1 MACCIRSRWSSHH
14 RVCKCAC
21 DAGRLWVILLG
32 GRTSASAECRHWSGR
47 AVRWSSGAILLRANP
62 KMQKMD
68 ALPLPPAPLH
78 YTVPM
83 IMSRSQH
90 PVQNDGP
97 IGHGGSR
104 RYANDG
110 GPKTGP
116 SWRTKSLNAN
126 EFLAMVATRQV
137 PSLGRSSAATIDIG
151 QVVVPM
157 FGWFKSEQREQRKKV
172 RQDRKHLEERAR
184 RFLKSYLD
192 ADQTRKPQ
200 FYRAVEDISKKCQ
213 PAELSLSQP
222 DVDDRRFAEATSQAA
237 LQMVLDRVGRFS
249 ANDKV
254 DDFVTDA
261 CATVAMAYHHAAG
274 VYVADEKMKKLGTAA
289 VHLLT
294 MATLF
299 IRAQRNSGTSGR
311 FF

>member
-1 MACCIRSRWSSHH
+1 MAAQIWTFVADKIIERERVSRDGSH
-14 RVCKCAC
+14 AQLLSPE
-21 DAGRLWVILLG
+21 RL
-32 GRTSASAECRHWSGR
+32 A
-47 AVRWSSGAILLRANP
+47 
-62 KMQKMD
+62 
-68 ALPLPPAPLH
+68 
-78 YTVPM
+78 
-83 IMSRSQH
+83 
-90 PVQNDGP
+90 
-97 IGHGGSR
+97 
-104 RYANDG
+104 
-110 GPKTGP
+110 
-116 SWRTKSLNAN
+116 
-126 EFLAMVATRQV
+126 
-137 PSLGRSSAATIDIG
+137 AATKHIG

-157 FGWFKSEQREQRKKV
+157 FGWFKSEQRERRKKV
-172 RQDRKHLEERAR
+172 KQDRKHLEERAR

-222 DVDDRRFAEATSQAA
+222 DTDDRRFAEATSQAA

-294 MATLF
+294 MATLY
-299 IRAQRNSGTSGR
+299 IRAQKE
-311 FF
+311 